1 MRTGLPQPLVSA
13 SYDAANRIA
22 TWAGRSFGCDPNGSL
37 ASDGLTSYTWNARN
51 QLTGLS
57 GGASASF
64 AYDGVGRR
72 RERTTSGSTS
82 YLYDGINADSSS
94 RTELGRSNVHCA
106 VSTEILPSTLEDC
119 RGRESWRPDQFYGT
133 RGCRVPATD

>member
-1 MRTGLPQPLVSA
+1 MRTGLPQPLFSA

-22 TWAGRSFGCDPNGSL
+22 TWAGRSFGYDPNGNL

-64 AYDGVGRR
+64 AYDRR
-72 RERTTSGSTS
+72 GTPGE
-82 YLYDGINADSSS
+82 N
-94 RTELGRSNVHCA
+94 
-106 VSTEILPSTLEDC
+106 
-119 RGRESWRPDQFYGT
+119 DQ
-133 RGCRVPATD
+133 RHH

>member
-22 TWAGRSFGCDPNGSL
+22 TWAGRSFGYDPNGNL

-51 QLTGLS
+51 QL
-57 GGASASF
+57 

-72 RERTTSGSTS
+72 RARTTSGSTS

-94 RTELGRSNVHCA
+94 GTELGRSNVHCA
-106 VSTEILPSTLEDC
+106 VSSAILPSTL
-119 RGRESWRPDQFYGT
+119 RRQPRPRKLAADQFHGA
-133 RGCRVPATD
+133 RGCGVPATD